1 MPSTTNITNR
11 AVLGRINPE
20 LFLEGKITKQ
30 KLAYFKHVM
39 RTSSLQNAVLLHNGQ
54 W

>member
-1 MPSTTNITNR
+1 MSSTTNVTNR
-11 AVLGRINPE
+11 TVLGRINPE

-39 RTSSLQNAVLLHNGQ
+39 RTSSLQKTVLLHNAQ